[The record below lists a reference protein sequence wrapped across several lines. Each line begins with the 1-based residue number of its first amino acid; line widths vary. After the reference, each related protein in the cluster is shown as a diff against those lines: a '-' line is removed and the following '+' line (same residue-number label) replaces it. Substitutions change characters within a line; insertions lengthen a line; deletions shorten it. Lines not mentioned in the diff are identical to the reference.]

1 MLENLFVR
9 GVMQAWPQMALEW
22 SQQII
27 KTSMNWVQ
35 CPMSSDLLLTRV
47 HSSGM
52 CTACL
57 LTVSQHALCRGCV
70 SQHALG
76 RGVCQRCTCQG
87 GVPAQ
92 GGFTC
97 PGGRCTCPAGC
108 TCLGDVPAQ
117 GAVSQHAMGRHPRPL
132 DRQRP
137 VKT

>member
-47 HSSGM
+47 HSTGM

-97 PGGRCTCPAGC
+97 PGGVCPGGEVYLPSGVYMSGGCTCPGGC
-108 TCLGDVPAQ
+108 IPACN
-117 GAVSQHAMGRHPRPL
+117 GADTPAP
-132 DRQRP
+132 
-137 VKT
+137 